1 MIIAEFA
8 EKYDLP
14 PARVHRSVRS
24 LAREALKQRHGVDPE
39 RESDL
44 DLEKYALDVV
54 LDQGVRVTTSRGSTQ
69 FSYKVVAERVLY
81 DWLRSKHGQDLL
93 SKNEVHRLLE
103 YVKPLLLLA
112 KKEGTQPGDNL
123 DLRTESGETLR
134 LTWKHITEMERI
146 LWRSGQIEEKT
157 LGSR

>member
-8 EKYDLP
+8 DKYDLP

-24 LAREALKQRHGVDPE
+24 LAREALKQRHGVDPK

-69 FSYKVVAERVLY
+69 FSYEVVDGRVLY
-81 DWLRSKHGQDLL
+81 DWLRSKYGQDLL
-93 SKNEVHRLLE
+93 SENEVTQLME
-103 YVKPLLLLA
+103 YVKYLLLLA
-112 KKEGTQPGDNL
+112 KKEGIRPEDNL
-123 DLRTESGETLR
+123 DLRTESGKTLT
-134 LTWKHITEMERI
+134 LTWKHITKMERI
-146 LWRSGQIEEKT
+146 LWRGGWIEEKT